1 MTHCAPEIPYKLQ
14 IKIFWTKL
22 IPIKFH
28 HILFKNL
35 WHLFMDDA
43 WASTVSRLEPLQGGS
58 LLFTSKFPEISGTH
72 FTNIGRMKGWVDL
85 GVTQWLWARDPW
97 IRSPAPWPLGHCSI
111 KVYKITVTKQL
122 KFLYLITIYEKYCDS
137 KKVFC
142 DIKKLHVCLLFL
154 LLSWKR
160 SSFLSYKNQ
169 KNVGLFI
176 TSWQLSIMA
185 PV

>member
-1 MTHCAPEIPYKLQ
+1 MN
-14 IKIFWTKL
+14 KINSIQSSFIIFCLK
-22 IPIKFH
+22 IYGPF
-28 HILFKNL
+28 L
-35 WHLFMDDA
+35 WMGFTCLKA
-43 WASTVSRLEPLQGGS
+43 RATSRSS
-58 LLFTSKFPEISGTH
+58 LLFTTKFPEISGTH
-72 FTNIGRMKGWVDL
+72 FTNIERMKGWVGL
-85 GVTQWLWARDPW
+85 GVTRFFLTRDPW
-97 IRSPAPWPLGHCSI
+97 IRNPAPWPLGHCSI
-111 KVYKITVTKQL
+111 KVYKVTVTKQL

-176 TSWQLSIMA
+176 TSSQLSIMA